1 MKRQKVLFLKEN
13 YVLRVLKSFMV
24 AGLFVIALLLI
35 LVHKIDLGLISGVS
49 KGVFFIS
56 APLIHTAVLP
66 AEGLSYAY
74 KKTAEIISVYEEN
87 ERLREENGELF
98 LLKDRMKQVL
108 PEQTEGIAEQLGNL
122 RKEIFSLFPDLSTK
136 RAAVFTELAE
146 LALDQEK
153 TLKEDQIRQII
164 LKYRNQE

>member
-1 MKRQKVLFLKEN
+1 MSLQEEERL
-13 YVLRVLKSFMV
+13 
-24 AGLFVIALLLI
+24 
-35 LVHKIDLGLISGVS
+35 
-49 KGVFFIS
+49 
-56 APLIHTAVLP
+56 HTARYVTCFLLVCVSELLHWILTLSWKPYAKIPVNVVDVKDRCSFIFPSMIKKGPVTVAISSGGASPVL
-66 AEGLSYAY
+66 
-74 KKTAEIISVYEEN
+74 T
-87 ERLREENGELF
+87 R